1 MITSHLKYFPLK
13 KIFLGKEWVAA
24 QKIINKLVDESIG
37 ELKLNYRLWKGKALN
52 PPWQKK

>member
-37 ELKLNYRLWKGKALN
+37 ELKLNYRL
-52 PPWQKK
+52 